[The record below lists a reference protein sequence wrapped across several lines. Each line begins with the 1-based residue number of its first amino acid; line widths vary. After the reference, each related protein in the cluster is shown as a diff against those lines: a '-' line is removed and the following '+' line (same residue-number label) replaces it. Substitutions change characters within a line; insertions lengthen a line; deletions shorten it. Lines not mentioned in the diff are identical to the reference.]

1 MGVETNKVAK
11 AAVVC
16 IMVMHQSLNG
26 RQLCAG
32 FSFVNF
38 LFDHL
43 NETKKT

>member
-16 IMVMHQSLNG
+16 IMVMHQSSNG
-26 RQLCAG
+26 RRAG

-38 LFDHL
+38 LFDHP
-43 NETKKT
+43 NETKKN